1 MAGAGS
7 TVCGGGLGEWGSCSW
22 RRLGEGRAGRGET
35 ASGRA
40 ASGLP
45 GCDTAADGVAR
56 GRDNRAKGGDG
67 VLPSSA
73 LARATP
79 PLQHMPRVV
88 RAPRSTRPA
97 LPGVS
102 ASRTKFVTSSTDH
115 RDRREKCEQE
125 RKTTTRRPRGGR
137 LLMGRSRQCFHY
149 QRPTG
154 PREENRDN
162 SRAHKCSGADFAPL
176 VRRAR
181 LGRTGGRDSTPSGAA

>member
-1 MAGAGS
+1 LPGVHAGMAGAGS

-125 RKTTTRRPRGGR
+125 RKTTTRRPRGGKVADGAFATV
-137 LLMGRSRQCFHY
+137 LPL
-149 QRPTG
+149 PA
-154 PREENRDN
+154 
-162 SRAHKCSGADFAPL
+162 AH
-176 VRRAR
+176 
-181 LGRTGGRDSTPSGAA
+181 GAAGGKQGRFARTQVQWC